1 MVVGAPDVD
10 DPVEPSFELVEVI
23 GDVGGEVGA
32 LSVGAHEHP
41 VLLVAVGGRVEPERP
56 VSFVGFAALAQDLE
70 HARDGPRGD
79 ELALGEPAIEHHP
92 ETCEVIADPAQEAGE
107 HGIGRRARSRV
118 PRERCGPAR

>member
-1 MVVGAPDVD
+1 MTRSNPL
-10 DPVEPSFELVEVI
+10 SELVEVI

-92 ETCEVIADPAQEAGE
+92 ETCEVVADPAQEAGE
-107 HGIGRRARSRV
+107 HGVGDERV
-118 PRERCGPAR
+118 VAFPESGAGPAR